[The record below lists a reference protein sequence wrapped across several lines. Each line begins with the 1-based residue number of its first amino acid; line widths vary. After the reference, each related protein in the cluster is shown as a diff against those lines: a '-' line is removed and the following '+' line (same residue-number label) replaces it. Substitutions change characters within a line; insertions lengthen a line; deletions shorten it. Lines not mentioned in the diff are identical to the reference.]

1 MADEIGEMFAE
12 QLGGVIVPNEN
23 SANEAMVVDLSTPE
37 PTPEPTTSTTE
48 ETPTENKSSE
58 TSTEETQVE
67 AKVENLD
74 NSNRS
79 LNNESSDQPK
89 QEVSPAKDI
98 EQNKKEFLSFVNDQF
113 KTNFDSIDSFNEA
126 LSTKKTSFA
135 NEQIEK
141 MNTFVSDTGR
151 GIADYIRTQTVD
163 YSKMSNEDVMKVSIK
178 QNNPELT
185 IDEVNILVASK
196 YKTDKDKHSEADQT
210 LGKIELKTDVS
221 KARKEL
227 IEMQDKYRTPV
238 ENKEN
243 STENEA
249 VRSDWVKDMSSEVDE
264 VDSITFDINDSGEQ
278 FTFSLTNDHRKD
290 LVDANSNLNDFFGQY
305 TKESGDWDFD
315 RLNTD
320 MFVLRNFQDIIRSV
334 ANQYRSKGTEQVV
347 KDIKNP
353 SFNNEPRQNTGESM
367 SVMDQID
374 DIIYGE
380 NEGLRIR

>member
-12 QLGGVIVPNEN
+12 QLGGEIVPNEN

-58 TSTEETQVE
+58 TSTEETKVE
-67 AKVENLD
+67 SKVENLD

-79 LNNESSDQPK
+79 LNNESSDQPE

-98 EQNKKEFLSFVNDQF
+98 EENKKEFLNFVNDQF
-113 KTNFDSIDSFNEA
+113 KTNFDSLDSFNEA
-126 LSTKKTSFA
+126 LTTKKTSFA

-141 MNTFVSDTGR
+141 MNNFVSDTGR

-185 IDEVNILVASK
+185 LDEVNILVASK
-196 YKTDKDKHSEADQT
+196 YKTDKDKYSEADQT
-210 LGKIELKTDVS
+210 LGKIELKTDVA

-227 IEMQDKYRTPV
+227 IDIQDKYRTPV

-243 STENEA
+243 SAENEA
-249 VRSDWVKDMSSEVDE
+249 VRAEWVKDMSSEVDE

-305 TKESGDWDFD
+305 TKEDGDWDFD
-315 RLNTD
+315 KLNTD

-353 SFNNEPRQNTGESM
+353 SFNNEPRQNTGKSV

-380 NEGLRIR
+380 NEGLTIR

>member
-12 QLGGVIVPNEN
+12 QLGGEIVPNEN

-67 AKVENLD
+67 SKVENLD

-79 LNNESSDQPK
+79 LNNESSDQPE

-98 EQNKKEFLSFVNDQF
+98 EENKKEFLNFVNDQF
-113 KTNFDSIDSFNEA
+113 KTNFDSLDSFNEA
-126 LSTKKTSFA
+126 LTTKKTSFA

-141 MNTFVSDTGR
+141 MNNFVSDTGR

-185 IDEVNILVASK
+185 LDEVNILVASK
-196 YKTDKDKHSEADQT
+196 YKTDKDKYSEADQT
-210 LGKIELKTDVS
+210 LGKIELKTDVA

-227 IEMQDKYRTPV
+227 IDIQDKYRTPV

-243 STENEA
+243 SAENEA
-249 VRSDWVKDMSSEVDE
+249 VRAEWVKDMSSEVDE

-278 FTFSLTNDHRKD
+278 FTFSLTDGHRKD

-305 TKESGDWDFD
+305 TKEDGDWDFD

-353 SFNNEPRQNTGESM
+353 SFNNEPRQNTGKSV

-380 NEGLRIR
+380 NEGLTIR